1 MFLVRTMQLSGGLYS
16 YNRFD
21 AYEEALKEGSGA
33 STPEKMKKK
42 VDKESK
48 KARKTGRGL
57 VDYDENEEEK
67 EESEGAG
74 GEAAGGAMGEGYMPM
89 NKAKIGKQA
98 DKAFGKEQAAVKAG
112 DEAGANKQ
120 MQRRIAMK
128 NPAGKK
134 AELMKKEEVESFFI
148 EDEEGNIFEGKK
160 DACYHKVKSRYDVW
174 PSAYASGALVKCRKA
189 GAKNWGNSAKK
200 ESFVD
205 DFGNE
210 YLLELNN
217 EETKE
222 TVMENRMAMYSRA
235 LGVMGAHYSG
245 PGFGVSGIEEKK
257 EVPDFI
263 KDKMKEKHDKAH
275 EDDDKDEKKSKKKDD
290 KEECNEAK
298 KADKDYDGDGKVES
312 SKAEYFGSKDKAI
325 KKAMKE
331 NREMAYGGGKAGKG
345 SGDGSKPAGIKGGKT
360 YTMKGK
366 DGKPL
371 FKEGEEVSI
380 TKEAVV
386 EYLVTEGYANNEV
399 SAEILHQHISDEF
412 LAKIEEQMLG

>member
-21 AYEEALKEGSGA
+21 AYEESLSEGSGA

-48 KARKTGRGL
+48 KARKTGRSL
-57 VDYDENEEEK
+57 VAYDEKEEEE

-74 GEAAGGAMGEGYMPM
+74 GEAAGGAMGES
-89 NKAKIGKQA
+89 
-98 DKAFGKEQAAVKAG
+98 V
-112 DEAGANKQ
+112 
-120 MQRRIAMK
+120 
-128 NPAGKK
+128 
-134 AELMKKEEVESFFI
+134 
-148 EDEEGNIFEGKK
+148 
-160 DACYHKVKSRYDVW
+160 
-174 PSAYASGALVKCRKA
+174 
-189 GAKNWGNSAKK
+189 
-200 ESFVD
+200 
-205 DFGNE
+205 
-210 YLLELNN
+210 ELNK

-257 EVPDFI
+257 EMPDFI

-275 EDDDKDEKKSKKKDD
+275 EGDEKKGKKKED
-290 KEECNEAK
+290 KEECNEGK

-412 LAKIEEQMLG
+412 LAKIEEQMVG